1 MMATG
6 RDTMTKSKTQSLIA
20 SQQEWMAARGATLD
34 GYLKNYGDDG
44 RKYFKCDQQVLRDL
58 YRQKN

>member
-1 MMATG
+1 
-6 RDTMTKSKTQSLIA
+6 MTKSKTQSLIA